1 MTDPKSWLRQN
12 QKWLAIIACAFIVYI
27 TGDGIIDSI
36 GYHAGIM
43 KSKAEVKLY
52 ESRIRL
58 SKKRVEKALA
68 DAVRWENAANIK
80 DGQIQA
86 IKVDIEKEK
95 ILRKQAE
102 AKIAIMT
109 ITEVVIQT
117 RAILE
122 TSEIVEQTQG
132 IVFSLSAGKKNLIY
146 LEGGFSLA
154 KNYKKLEE
162 VFSLSERKSLDLE
175 KAIVKFKEAIIEKD
189 FIIGGEKIIGENW
202 KQAFNLSEARNKKAF
217 KKGLTWGAVA
227 TGAAIVAWEIF
238 VRR

>member
-1 MTDPKSWLRQN
+1 MSNWLEKN
-12 QKWLAIIACAFIVYI
+12 YKVI
-27 TGDGIIDSI
+27 GIIILAVFAYGLISGVFTNI
-36 GYHAGIM
+36 IYRIETRKH
-43 KSKAEVKLY
+43 KAEIILL

-58 SKKRVEKALA
+58 SEKRAEKALA
-68 DAVRWENAANIK
+68 DAARWENAANIK

-189 FIIGGEKIIGENW
+189 FIIGGERIISKNW
-202 KQAFNLSEARNKKAF
+202 QDMFKLSEARNKKAF
-217 KKGLTWGAVA
+217 KKGLTWGSII
-227 TGAAIVAWEIF
+227 TGGAILAFEIF
-238 VRR
+238 MKK